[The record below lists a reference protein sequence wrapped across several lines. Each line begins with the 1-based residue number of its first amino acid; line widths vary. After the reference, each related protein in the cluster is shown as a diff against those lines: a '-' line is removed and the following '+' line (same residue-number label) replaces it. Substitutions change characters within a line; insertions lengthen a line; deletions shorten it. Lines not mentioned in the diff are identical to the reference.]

1 MPKDMPVRDSLAKF
15 TNNPKRFLERLR
27 KSGEPILL
35 TLDDEGGV
43 VVQDAAAY
51 QRLRQLADQLE
62 TIEAVKESLR
72 DQAAGRT
79 RPMREAL
86 DDLAAKHKLPRLR
99 KT

>member
-1 MPKDMPVRDSLAKF
+1 MPKNIPARGSLARFAKD
-15 TNNPKRFLERLR
+15 PLRFLERLR

-35 TLDDEGGV
+35 TLDDEAGV

-51 QRLRQLADQLE
+51 QRLRQMADQLE

-79 RPMREAL
+79 RPIQEAL
-86 DDLAAKHKLPRLR
+86 AELAVKHKLPRVR
-99 KT
+99 

>member
-1 MPKDMPVRDSLAKF
+1 MPKDIPARDSLARF
-15 TNNPKRFLERLR
+15 TNNPKRFLEQLR

-35 TLDDEGGV
+35 TLDDAAGV

-51 QRLRQLADQLE
+51 QRLRQMADQLE

-79 RPMREAL
+79 RPMRASLSE
-86 DDLAAKHKLPRLR
+86 LAAKHKLPRVR
-99 KT
+99 GK